1 MDKIGNIR
9 LMARMSLLVKPL
21 APYMLLAVF
30 LGVTGFLCAI
40 YIPYFSALLISH
52 IAIQAPDF
60 PVSVFFVIMLVLALL
75 RGILHY
81 GEQACNHYIAFKL
94 LAILR
99 DKVFLVLRRLA
110 PAKLEG
116 QDKGNLIYLITSDI
130 EALEVFYAH
139 TISPVLIAVFT
150 SAILLIQFANMH
162 TLFFM
167 IALLGYLSCGVL
179 LPLLITKLGKQEGCQ
194 SREGFGSLSSYALES
209 LRGMQDILQYRIG
222 TRRMEEMQK
231 KSEALHDTAKR
242 LKLHEGTSAIL
253 GNAVVT
259 LFTLLMLL
267 CGSLLYLQ
275 GRVSFTTVLMST
287 VLMVSSFGPL
297 LALASLSN
305 NLLITM
311 ASARRVLQLLD
322 EKEEVEEISGKEPA
336 YSGDI
341 KVKDLSFSYDQE
353 EVLRKIQASFKKGQ
367 ITGIHGKS
375 GSGKSTL
382 LKLLMRFWNAP
393 QGSISINGVSLE
405 DINTCDLR
413 NMQSLV
419 TQETV
424 LFHDTIFN
432 NIRIAKLDASVN
444 EIEEA
449 CRKAGIHDFIMSLPK
464 EYATLVE
471 ELGDSLSGGE
481 KQRIALAR
489 AFLHDSDCILLDE
502 PTSNLDALNEAVILK
517 SIQAQKDK
525 TILLVSHRPT
535 TMRIADTVLSVE
547 SGRVS

>member
-1 MDKIGNIR
+1 MEPILKFENVSKDYPN
-9 LMARMSLLVKPL
+9 
-21 APYMLLAVF
+21 
-30 LGVTGFLCAI
+30 GVH
-40 YIPYFSALLISH
+40 ALK
-52 IAIQAPDF
+52 
-60 PVSVFFVIMLVLALL
+60 
-75 RGILHY
+75 
-81 GEQACNHYIAFKL
+81 N
-94 LAILR
+94 
-99 DKVFLVLRRLA
+99 
-110 PAKLEG
+110 
-116 QDKGNLIYLITSDI
+116 
-130 EALEVFYAH
+130 
-139 TISPVLIAVFT
+139 
-150 SAILLIQFANMH
+150 
-162 TLFFM
+162 
-167 IALLGYLSCGVL
+167 
-179 LPLLITKLGKQEGCQ
+179 
-194 SREGFGSLSSYALES
+194 
-209 LRGMQDILQYRIG
+209 
-222 TRRMEEMQK
+222 
-231 KSEALHDTAKR
+231 
-242 LKLHEGTSAIL
+242 
-253 GNAVVT
+253 
-259 LFTLLMLL
+259 
-267 CGSLLYLQ
+267 
-275 GRVSFTTVLMST
+275 VSFE
-287 VLMVSSFGPL
+287 VSEGEFISVIGP
-297 LALASLSN
+297 
-305 NLLITM
+305 
-311 ASARRVLQLLD
+311 
-322 EKEEVEEISGKEPA
+322 
-336 YSGDI
+336 
-341 KVKDLSFSYDQE
+341 
-353 EVLRKIQASFKKGQ
+353 
-367 ITGIHGKS
+367 S